1 MTYDLVADYI
11 GGATAFEKAGG
22 IDPALES
29 RILQFHRFVQARA
42 YILASRPEQTFAQ
55 VLLDLS
61 IFSCSSSYFVFMQKN
76 SSY

>member
-1 MTYDLVADYI
+1 MLCTGAMGMTYDLVSDYI
-11 GGATAFEKAGG
+11 SASNVFENAG

-55 VLLDLS
+55 VELHS
-61 IFSCSSSYFVFMQKN
+61 IT
-76 SSY
+76 